1 MDWIPAKTIQ
11 INCYFSEINRPV
23 MTRKLFIR
31 SSFAVLICLIFG
43 FMGAVATQSGVAE
56 WYPSLQKPWFHI
68 EEDLF
73 SWIWIIMYVLMGIAA
88 GIVWSKGF
96 YHKWVKTALYHFGFQ
111 LFLNG
116 FWFLLFFA
124 LEKPF
129 IALIDLVVLFIII
142 LVTIRWFKIVSDTA
156 AYLLVPYAVWV
167 LFSIVF
173 NFEIWRLNS

>member
-1 MDWIPAKTIQ
+1 MSK
-11 INCYFSEINRPV
+11 
-23 MTRKLFIR
+23 KLFIR
-31 SSFAVLICLIFG
+31 STIAVGICLVFG
-43 FMGAVATQSGVAE
+43 FMGCLAIQSGLAR
-56 WYPSLQKPWFHI
+56 WYPDLQKPWFHLD
-68 EEDLF
+68 EDIF
-73 SWIWIIMYVLMGIAA
+73 IAIWILMYVLMGTAA

-129 IALIDLVVLFIII
+129 LALLNLLVLFILI
-142 LVTIRWFKIVSDTA
+142 LITIKWFRIVNTQA
-156 AYLLVPYAVWV
+156 ANLLIPYAGWV
-167 LFSIVF
+167 LFVIAI

>member
-1 MDWIPAKTIQ
+1 
-11 INCYFSEINRPV
+11 
-23 MTRKLFIR
+23 MTKKLFIR
-31 SSFAVLICLIFG
+31 SSFAVIVCLVFG
-43 FMGAVATQSGVAE
+43 FMGIMATQTGFAD
-56 WYPSLQKPWFHI
+56 WYPNLEKPWFHL
-68 EEDLF
+68 EENLF
-73 SWIWIIMYVLMGIAA
+73 SFIWIFVYILMGISA

-129 IALIDLVVLFIII
+129 FALINLIALFIII
-142 LVTIRWFKIVSDTA
+142 LFTIRWFKIVSKIS
-156 AYLLVPYAVWV
+156 AYLLIPYAVWI
-167 LFSIVF
+167 LFAIAF

>member
-1 MDWIPAKTIQ
+1 
-11 INCYFSEINRPV
+11 
-23 MTRKLFIR
+23 MTKKLLIR

-43 FMGAVATQSGVAE
+43 FMGTVATQTGIAE
-56 WYPSLQKPWFHI
+56 WYPALTKPR
-68 EEDLF
+68 F
-73 SWIWIIMYVLMGIAA
+73 SVDVDIVSAVWILMYILMGLAA

-129 IALIDLVVLFIII
+129 IALLDLAVLFIMI
-142 LVTIRWFKIVSDTA
+142 LFTIKWFRIVNTLA
-156 AYLLVPYAVWV
+156 AYLLIPYAIWV
-167 LFSIVF
+167 LLTIVY

>member
-1 MDWIPAKTIQ
+1 MKSTDQ
-11 INCYFSEINRPV
+11 I
-23 MTRKLFIR
+23 MTSKLFIR
-31 SSFAVLICLIFG
+31 SSFAVAICLIFG
-43 FMGAVATQSGVAE
+43 FMGAVATHTGVAD
-56 WYPSLQKPWFHI
+56 WYPMLEKPWFHI

-73 SWIWIIMYVLMGIAA
+73 SSIWILMYVLMGVAA

-124 LEKPF
+124 LKSPF
-129 IALIDLVVLFIII
+129 IALIDLIVLFIVI
-142 LVTIRWFKIVSDTA
+142 LFTIKWFKIISQTA
-156 AYLLVPYAVWV
+156 AYLLIPYAVWV
-167 LFSIVF
+167 LFAIVF

>member
-1 MDWIPAKTIQ
+1 MHFCHRGAIQ
-11 INCYFSEINRPV
+11 INCYFSKSNQTG

-31 SSFAVLICLIFG
+31 SSFAVFICLIFG
-43 FMGAVATQSGVAE
+43 FIGIVATQTGLDK
-56 WYPSLQKPWFHI
+56 WYPGIQKPWFQLHD
-68 EEDLF
+68 DLF
-73 SWIWIIMYVLMGIAA
+73 VAIWISMYVLMGIAA

-124 LEKPF
+124 LEAPL
-129 IALIDLVVLFIII
+129 IALLDLIALFILVLF
-142 LVTIRWFKIVSDTA
+142 TIKWFRIVSVQS
-156 AYLLVPYAVWV
+156 AYLLVPYAVWL